1 VDVLQWVQLLTA
13 LGVGSVIGTW
23 FGASRARREVRSATL
38 KAIAKTETERW
49 AGAPDSKDY
58 PDFVSAVRDLE
69 TFALIAR
76 IPRHAVRHYLVLAEA
91 ARRLSDDAFDVY
103 GPEQELYGPIDG
115 YFDNVVRDAA
125 EILTRLAWRPWWTR
139 VTLRRDLKNLRSL
152 AASFDESDIK
162 RRLATGQ
169 GAHGE
174 LPGPLGELPG
184 IKLPPPVV
192 ELPPQN

>member
-1 VDVLQWVQLLTA
+1 MDFLEWVPLLGA
-13 LGVGSVIGTW
+13 LGIGSVIGNYV
-23 FGASRARREVRSATL
+23 GAGRTRREVRSGVL

-69 TFALIAR
+69 TSALIAR
-76 IPRHAVRHYLVLAEA
+76 IPRHAMRHYLVLAEA
-91 ARRLSDDAFDVY
+91 ARRLSDDAFDVQY
-103 GPEQELYGPIDG
+103 PEEVLAGPIDG
-115 YFDNVVRDAA
+115 YFDDVVRDAA

-139 VTLRRDLKNLRSL
+139 VTLRRKLKNLRSR

-162 RRLATGQ
+162 RRLASGQ
-169 GAHGE
+169 GAHGK

-184 IKLPPPVV
+184 IKLPPPIV
-192 ELPPQN
+192 ELPPQD